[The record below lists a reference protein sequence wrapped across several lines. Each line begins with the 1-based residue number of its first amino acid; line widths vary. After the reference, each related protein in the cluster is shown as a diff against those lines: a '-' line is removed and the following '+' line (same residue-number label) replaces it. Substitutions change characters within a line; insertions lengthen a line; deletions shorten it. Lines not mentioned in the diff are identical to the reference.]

1 MVADKT
7 AQQGV
12 SLTPAG
18 CVAPHRRPY
27 ASLPPFEDLPVPVD
41 EEVVGDVGPTFF
53 SRGVVAVEAL
63 DVSDGLIGGVVVGSS
78 AVMHQEKPHVF
89 GRFFGQCSGR
99 RKVCPPHAPRLY
111 DMIPPDR
118 NAVHPRAVLGGG
130 CLGNEQTGRGAQA
143 AQRQETAARERPR
156 LRRTLLTHER
166 LPIRWG
172 RQLHRKQP
180 VIHCSNACSRAYL
193 RCPAHI
199 PQPVPRDGS
208 NKHKPAGP
216 ARQASWRSG
225 EPHRR
230 NRAEL
235 RRRQANDPAGGGWT
249 PASAAEYP
257 PPLDWLRSG
266 PGNHPRPRSRYF
278 AVEAAPGSYTQSPSQ
293 QAFPNKPSP
302 RKAKTPGLPPS
313 PVGEEQSKPLITRD
327 SRPGTSELPIHPASW
342 RGRGPRR
349 QTVLR
354 AFNRD
359 RAAEECGHHNR
370 RCA

>member
-1 MVADKT
+1 
-7 AQQGV
+7 
-12 SLTPAG
+12 
-18 CVAPHRRPY
+18 
-27 ASLPPFEDLPVPVD
+27 
-41 EEVVGDVGPTFF
+41 
-53 SRGVVAVEAL
+53 
-63 DVSDGLIGGVVVGSS
+63 
-78 AVMHQEKPHVF
+78 
-89 GRFFGQCSGR
+89 
-99 RKVCPPHAPRLY
+99 
-111 DMIPPDR
+111 MIPPDR

-130 CLGNEQTGRGAQA
+130 CPGNEQTGRGAQA
-143 AQRQETAARERPR
+143 AEGQETAARERPR

-166 LPIRWG
+166 LPFGGG

-208 NKHKPAGP
+208 NKHRPAGP
-216 ARQASWRSG
+216 ARQTSWRSG

-266 PGNHPRPRSRYF
+266 PGSAP
-278 AVEAAPGSYTQSPSQ
+278 EAAIEVLCGRGCVWVIHTSPFPTSPSQ
-293 QAFPNKPSP
+293 QAQ
-302 RKAKTPGLPPS
+302 PPE
-313 PVGEEQSKPLITRD
+313 GEDARFAALTRRQEQSKPLITRG

-370 RCA
+370 RCS